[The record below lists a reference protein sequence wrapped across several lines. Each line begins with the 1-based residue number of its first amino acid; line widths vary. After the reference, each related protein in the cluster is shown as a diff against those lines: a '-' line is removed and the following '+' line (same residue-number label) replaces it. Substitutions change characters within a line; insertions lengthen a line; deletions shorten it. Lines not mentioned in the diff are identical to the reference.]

1 MKAHNPIFHGLLVAM
16 LAIPAGA
23 ADLGVLYDQL
33 KTASD
38 TDAPRVE
45 AEIEAAW
52 QQSGSAAMDLL
63 LQRGQEAL
71 AGGDTG
77 TAIEHFSALID
88 HAPDFAEAYN
98 SRAAAFYQQGDFG
111 QAIDDV
117 AHVLTLDPQ
126 HFTAI
131 TGLATMLEAMD
142 RPEDALEAY
151 RMALAIH
158 PHLGGGQETVERL
171 KAETAG
177 QEI

>member
-1 MKAHNPIFHGLLVAM
+1 MKARNPIFHGLLVAM
-16 LAIPAGA
+16 LAAPAGA
-23 ADLGVLYDQL
+23 ADIDALYDRL
-33 KTASD
+33 KTASE
-38 TDAPRVE
+38 TDAPRLE

-63 LQRGQEAL
+63 LQRGQEAMAMGEPDL
-71 AGGDTG
+71 AV
-77 TAIEHFSALID
+77 EHFSALID

-111 QAIDDV
+111 PAIDDV
-117 AHVLTLDPQ
+117 AHALTLDPR

-131 TGLATMLEAMD
+131 TGLATLLEAMD
-142 RPEDALEAY
+142 RPAAALEAY

-158 PHLGGGQETVERL
+158 PHLGEAQETMERL
-171 KAETAG
+171 EAETAG